1 MKILNPILDII
12 KYLKMY
18 QLYLGYR
25 MYLIYFLGLISSFL
39 EGIGIIMLLPLLQSI
54 DNGNRPDEFD
64 GKINEY
70 LYQIIEFLGFSN
82 SMASILLLISFAFVF
97 KGIIAFF
104 SHGLTAYL
112 MGELL
117 KEIKIKLFNLYSKM
131 N

>member
-54 DNGNRPDEFD
+54 DNGKRPDEFD

-70 LYQIIEFLGFSN
+70 LYQIIEFLGFNN
-82 SMASILLLISFAFVF
+82 SMASILLLVV
-97 KGIIAFF
+97 
-104 SHGLTAYL
+104 
-112 MGELL
+112 
-117 KEIKIKLFNLYSKM
+117 
-131 N
+131 

>member
-1 MKILNPILDII
+1 MKILINIRYI

-18 QLYLGYR
+18 QIYLGYR
-25 MYLIYFLGLISSFL
+25 MYLIYFRINFIFL
-39 EGIGIIMLLPLLQSI
+39 EGIGIIMLLPLLQSL
-54 DNGNRPDEFD
+54 DNGNSPDEFD

-70 LYQIIEFLGFSN
+70 LYKIIEFLGFSE
-82 SMASILLLISFAFVF
+82 SMVSILLLISVAFVF
-97 KGIIAFF
+97 KGIITFL
-104 SHGLTAYL
+104 SHGLTAFL